1 MADIYNICFYGG
13 LVLTVLLF
21 ITSVILFVALKIPR
35 VIGELTGRTAKK
47 GIEELKG
54 GSKGSSAVSKKEQ
67 AKYYNQES
75 GKITIRD
82 AVSTETRRRNNDNT
96 TDSLTVERAKRKTGD
111 IFGDTKTDVLNDEE
125 ETDVLHGEEATD
137 VLQGEE
143 VTDVLRDE
151 ETTDVLHG
159 GEETDV
165 LKDEEETDVLRDEEE
180 TDVLRDDEA
189 TDVLRDD
196 ETSVLADNSMTD
208 KLASRV
214 RVLYNVVVVNTD
226 ESL

>member
-13 LVLTVLLF
+13 LVLTVLLL

-96 TDSLTVERAKRKTGD
+96 TDSLTAKKAKEKTDD